1 MTDDPL
7 TVYFA
12 GALFDHKEL
21 AGNLLL
27 AQAAEKISAGR
38 FRFVLPQNLEETSTD
53 AIAVRNNDFK
63 QLLSCDMVLA
73 NFDGLELDSGTVAEF
88 CAAKFLDMPALL
100 FRTDFRGG
108 GERDTA
114 PDPWNFMCSG
124 WPRSETL
131 RINAMDELHAAAGN
145 LNVFYAGL
153 AEKTAA
159 ALDRLAAM
167 PSVLRKE
174 ELPGQFGLFLRLLG
188 SGMASVF
195 SGGESRSIVESKI
208 RKNLYR

>member
-1 MTDDPL
+1 MADDPL

-12 GALFDHKEL
+12 GGLFDHKEL

-27 AQAAEKISAGR
+27 AQAAEKISGGR
-38 FRFVLPQNLEETSTD
+38 FRFVLPQNFEEASSD

-63 QLLSCDMVLA
+63 LLLTSDMILA

-88 CAAKFLDMPALL
+88 CTAKFLDMPALL
-100 FRTDFRGG
+100 LRTDFRGG
-108 GERDTA
+108 GERDSA
-114 PDPWNFMCSG
+114 PDPWNLMCSG
-124 WPRSETL
+124 WPRSKTL
-131 RINAMDELHAAAGN
+131 RVNAMDELHAAAGD
-145 LNVFYAGL
+145 LNAFYAGL
-153 AEKTAA
+153 AERIAA
-159 ALDRLAAM
+159 ALDRLAAT

-174 ELPGQFGLFLRLLG
+174 ELPGQFGRCLRLLG

-195 SGGESRSIVESKI
+195 SEGESRSIVESKI